1 MIYRITILFLT
12 LFLLQGGLFAQEL
25 KQTGVVNGEFDML
38 VTDHIGR
45 MYLTQGHELFLYSEE
60 GVLLYQF
67 SDLSR
72 GEIEHLDVRN
82 PLKLLLFYPG
92 YGQIAFLDNTLSA
105 TLDIVDLG
113 QLQLELAQLACTSF
127 DNGFWVYDPVSFKLV
142 RFDQGLNITNEVSNI
157 NMLVGLEVN
166 PVQLTEHDSWLYMYD
181 PDHGI
186 LVFDSFGTYIRS
198 IPIAGANTI
207 SVRSNGIFLEFE
219 DKLIKYDQLS
229 FQQMEIELP
238 IQDYRSV
245 RIEKKKLFFL
255 TEKGVIIYSLS
266 K

>member
-1 MIYRITILFLT
+1 MLKRIAVLIVTCAV
-12 LFLLQGGLFAQEL
+12 GLSCTYSQQL
-25 KQTGVVNGEFDML
+25 NQTTFIEGEFDML

-45 MYLTQGHELFLYSEE
+45 VYLTQGHELFLYSEN
-60 GVLLYQF
+60 GKLMYQF

-72 GEIEHLDVRN
+72 GVIEHLDVRN

-105 TLDIVDLG
+105 TRDIVELN

-127 DNGFWVYDPVSFKLV
+127 DNGFWVYDPVSFRLV
-142 RFDQGLNITNEVSNI
+142 RFDQGLDITNEVENI
-157 NMLVGLEVN
+157 NMLVGLDIN
-166 PVQLTEHDSWLYMYD
+166 PTLVEHDSWLYMND
-181 PDHGI
+181 PAHGI
-186 LVFDSFGTYIRS
+186 FVFDSFGTFTKLIAIPGAKYIS
-198 IPIAGANTI
+198 I
-207 SVRSNGIFLEFE
+207 RSNGIFLEME
-219 DKLIKYDQLS
+219 DSLVKFDQLS

-238 IQDYRSV
+238 VENYKAV

-255 TEKGVIIYSLS
+255 TKDGVSVYSLS

>member
-1 MIYRITILFLT
+1 MLKKLVLLLCLT
-12 LFLLQGGLFAQEL
+12 VFGHTLSLAQEL
-25 KQTGVVNGEFDML
+25 KKSAFVSGEFDML

-60 GVLLYQF
+60 GKLMYQF

-72 GEIEHLDVRN
+72 GEIQHLDVRN

-92 YGQIAFLDNTLSA
+92 YGQIAFLDNSLSP
-105 TLDIVDLG
+105 TLDIVELN

-142 RFDQGLNITNEVSNI
+142 RFDQGLNVTNEVDNI
-157 NMLVGLEVN
+157 NMLVGADIA
-166 PVQLTEHDSWLYMYD
+166 PVQMVEHDSWLYMND
-181 PDHGI
+181 PAHGI
-186 LVFDSFGTYIRS
+186 FVFDSFGTYTKLIS
-198 IPIAGANTI
+198 IPGAKNI
-207 SVRSNGIFLEFE
+207 SVRSNGIFIELD
-219 DKLIKYDQLS
+219 DKLIKYDPLN

-238 IQDYRSV
+238 LDNYKEV

-255 TEKGVIIYSLS
+255 TDKGVSVYSLA

>member
-1 MIYRITILFLT
+1 
-12 LFLLQGGLFAQEL
+12 
-25 KQTGVVNGEFDML
+25 ML

-60 GVLLYQF
+60 GKLMYQF

-105 TLDIVDLG
+105 TRDIVELS

-127 DNGFWVYDPVSFKLV
+127 DNGFWVYDPVSFRLV
-142 RFDQGLNITNEVSNI
+142 RFDQGLNATNEVDNI
-157 NMLVGLEVN
+157 NMLVGVEVN
-166 PVQLTEHDSWLYMYD
+166 PVQMIEHESWLYMYD
-181 PDHGI
+181 PSHGI
-186 LVFDSFGTYIRS
+186 LVFDSFGTYIKLIA
-198 IPIAGANTI
+198 IPGAKNI

-219 DKLIKYDQLS
+219 NKLIKYDQLS
-229 FQQMEIELP
+229 FQEMEIELP
-238 IQDYRSV
+238 LKDYKSV

-255 TEKGVIIYSLS
+255 TDNGVKIYSLS
-266 K
+266 N